1 MLPIS
6 VAICEDER
14 EVREGFRYLLNLD
27 PDIRVLGAYSD
38 AEALIRALDEGLIR
52 PEIVLMDIVLPGIS
66 GIEATGYIR
75 ERYPHVEVLI
85 LTIFEEESKIM
96 QAIERGA
103 IGYVVKSSRP
113 GDLVAQIK
121 EVKSGGSPI
130 SPHVARKLLSEFRR
144 ERARRPGEE
153 YNLTTRER
161 EIVGAIVEGL
171 TYREIADRYG
181 IAASTVKRHILN
193 IYKKL
198 SVNSK
203 VEFMKKVFESDLI

>member
-1 MLPIS
+1 MPPIS
-6 VAICEDER
+6 VAICEDEQ

-27 PDIRVLGAYSD
+27 PDIRVLGVYSA
-38 AEALIRALDEGLIR
+38 AEALIAALDEGLIR
-52 PEIVLMDIVLPGIS
+52 PEIVLMDIVLPGMS
-66 GIEATGYIR
+66 GIDATGYIR
-75 ERYPHVEVLI
+75 ERHPAIEVLI
-85 LTIFEEESKIM
+85 LTIFEEEAKIM
-96 QAIERGA
+96 QAIEQGA
-103 IGYVVKSSRP
+103 AGYVVKSTRP

-121 EVKSGGSPI
+121 DVKSGGSPI

-144 ERARRPGEE
+144 ERVRRPSDEF
-153 YNLTTRER
+153 NLTTRER

-171 TYREIADRYG
+171 TYREIADRYN

-198 SVNSK
+198 RVNSK